1 MLDAIM
7 LNVVAPFTQSSK
19 LTVIVARKYKTNI
32 EEFFMANQP
41 PFFTKLYI
49 YGPNKFYNRGL
60 RMYKLGK
67 IPCKMTPFLIG
78 QFQNF
83 EH

>member
-19 LTVIVARKYKTNI
+19 LTVIVARKYKTKI

-41 PFFTKLYI
+41 PFSPNFTFMVPKSFITAATGCTSLARYLA
-49 YGPNKFYNRGL
+49 R
-60 RMYKLGK
+60 
-67 IPCKMTPFLIG
+67 
-78 QFQNF
+78 
-83 EH
+83 